1 MTQKKKKRPAI
12 DLGLDLDL
20 GGFTM
25 PNAPAPRGKPLPTYP
40 GAEDFSLEGKVRPI
54 VYDPTKL
61 DVSKHR
67 IDQDSLAK
75 LIVNAIGGSQG
86 TKIPAYSG
94 GSIPGGLPAYS
105 GGSIPGGLPT
115 SAPGQLSIGGGYGNT
130 IPNPL
135 QDQSTPL
142 PPEIEKEVEAI
153 ADKIGEG
160 ASEGDQG
167 SDTPKETSGTTSSDK
182 PSGKDKGKKDGGIN
196 EFWKLALGLG
206 AAAIAGGAVGSK
218 YAKGLKTANSFTKV
232 GGVLADFESAAKA
245 GANFDS
251 AVKGAGA
258 GAADAIPTAVK
269 AGGIPTNKLSPIQSG
284 DGLPVYNINK
294 PQAGLPVTP
303 TSKLSPIQSGDGLPV
318 YNINKPQAG
327 LPVTPTSKLSPIQSG
342 DGLPVY
348 NINKPQAGLPVTPTS
363 KLSPIQSGDG
373 LPVYNINKPQTASP
387 TLPQV
392 TPTSPKVKVKVKAKD
407 KAEAKA
413 ASPVKGGDIASPEA
427 KKTMDSFGAAPKSA
441 TDRMATNTN
450 VETALTKL
458 PNLVKGLDPKTIPAE
473 DSVALLNKALDS
485 ANLKVNADAQ
495 GNAQGAVMANAKRVL
510 KSLESMGFKVPSGFS
525 LSLVEGK
532 PTVKGASSR
541 AKKIAGGSK

>member
-86 TKIPAYSG
+86 TKI
-94 GSIPGGLPAYS
+94 PAYS

-318 YNINKPQAG
+318 YNINKPQ
-327 LPVTPTSKLSPIQSG
+327 
-342 DGLPVY
+342 
-348 NINKPQAGLPVTPTS
+348 
-363 KLSPIQSGDG
+363 
-373 LPVYNINKPQTASP
+373 TASP